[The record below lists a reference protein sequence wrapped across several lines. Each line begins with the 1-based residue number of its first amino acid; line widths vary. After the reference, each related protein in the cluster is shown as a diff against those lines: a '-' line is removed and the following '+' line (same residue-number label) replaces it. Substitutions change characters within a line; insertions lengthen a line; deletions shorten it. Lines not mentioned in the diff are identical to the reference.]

1 MTDMAKLKVGA
12 RVWKIMRD
20 IQGVPIEIKQ
30 WTLTE
35 IVKQPNGGRLDL
47 HFRNGVDK
55 EFAYAHHGNE
65 DWFEFKSDARERARE
80 LFRLHEK
87 SLNERLESLNKHRNR
102 LLKPIT
108 SRVNWVTTG

>member
-1 MTDMAKLKVGA
+1 MNELG
-12 RVWKIMRD
+12 
-20 IQGVPIEIKQ
+20 GVPTEIKQ

-35 IVKQPNGGRLDL
+35 IVKQPHGGRLDL
-47 HFRNGVDK
+47 HFRNGADK
-55 EFAYAHHGNE
+55 EFAYAHHDNC

-80 LFRLHEK
+80 LFSSHEK

-108 SRVNWVTTG
+108 SQVNWVTAG